1 MSRQLA
7 DYQIEQAESLLQSLS
22 EAGASRGQIAAARQ
36 RIEQAARRFDQL
48 NSTINADRDP
58 ARLSQMLSEAAL
70 AMNQGKLFAPPGE
83 SAFDLYSRVLSI
95 DPQNPAAQAGKDRL
109 ADEAKK
115 RFEQEIAASRMNAAR
130 GYIEGLESYRGDDP
144 ALPVLKRRLAGV
156 YLGDA
161 KQSLE
166 RNELD
171 RARKSLNHARVLDP
185 DNPEVVVVRA
195 RLDRAGGG
203 E

>member
-1 MSRQLA
+1 
-7 DYQIEQAESLLQSLS
+7 
-22 EAGASRGQIAAARQ
+22 
-36 RIEQAARRFDQL
+36 
-48 NSTINADRDP
+48 
-58 ARLSQMLSEAAL
+58 
-70 AMNQGKLFAPPGE
+70 
-83 SAFDLYSRVLSI
+83 
-95 DPQNPAAQAGKDRL
+95 
-109 ADEAKK
+109 
-115 RFEQEIAASRMNAAR
+115 MNAAR